1 MNIKNSTFQKIT
13 GSVTLILLVVLALL
27 KWVVGWC
34 SIWLCLLFVAV
45 LISWLI
51 ISDLATTHDT
61 PSEGSE
67 NDTTPSG

>member
-1 MNIKNSTFQKIT
+1 MNLKSRKFQKIT

-34 SIWLCLLFVAV
+34 SIWLCLLFVVV

-51 ISDLATTHDT
+51 ISDLATAHDR
-61 PSEGSE
+61 PSGGSE
-67 NDTTPSG
+67 NDTTPSV